1 MDMISVHIVL
11 MIIEL
16 NMYSYVRA
24 AALESAQSL
33 LSYKRSRMRNKAC
46 KRACSEGYT
55 IRYKNYKVVSPP
67 PEPEL
72 FPFLTGTSV
81 TLV

>member
-24 AALESAQSL
+24 AALKSAQSF
-33 LSYKRSRMRNKAC
+33 RSTMRNTAC
-46 KRACSEGYT
+46 RQACS
-55 IRYKNYKVVSPP
+55 
-67 PEPEL
+67 
-72 FPFLTGTSV
+72 
-81 TLV
+81 

>member
-24 AALESAQSL
+24 AALESAQSFL
-33 LSYKRSRMRNKAC
+33 PYKRSRMRNTAC
-46 KRACSEGYT
+46 KLACC
-55 IRYKNYKVVSPP
+55 
-67 PEPEL
+67 
-72 FPFLTGTSV
+72 
-81 TLV
+81 

>member
-24 AALESAQSL
+24 AALESAQSF

-46 KRACSEGYT
+46 KLACS
-55 IRYKNYKVVSPP
+55 
-67 PEPEL
+67 
-72 FPFLTGTSV
+72 
-81 TLV
+81 

>member
-24 AALESAQSL
+24 AALESAQSFYHIKEAGCETQHASWL
-33 LSYKRSRMRNKAC
+33 VVRV
-46 KRACSEGYT
+46 
-55 IRYKNYKVVSPP
+55 IR
-67 PEPEL
+67 
-72 FPFLTGTSV
+72 
-81 TLV
+81 